1 METIKTT
8 FEGTYLKNT
17 GLILLEFGLKD
28 IPPQG
33 SFPRK
38 MGHFCVAVTEV
49 RKCENSVFLAPHLST
64 T

>member
-1 METIKTT
+1 MEKIKTT

-49 RKCENSVFLAPHLST
+49 
-64 T
+64 